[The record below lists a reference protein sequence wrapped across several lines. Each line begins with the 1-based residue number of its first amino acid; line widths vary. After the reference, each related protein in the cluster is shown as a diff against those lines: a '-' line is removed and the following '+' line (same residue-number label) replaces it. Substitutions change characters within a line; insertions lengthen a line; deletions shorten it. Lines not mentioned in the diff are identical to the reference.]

1 MTLIFKSTTRWMKFS
16 VRATAVAMVVAGALM
31 AGPDAAAQVNFA
43 WIDLARIAGESTDG
57 QAANARV
64 QALSEQKLAEIQAR
78 NTEAQGEVNA
88 LTQQLQESQRKLQ
101 QGQNVISAEAA
112 AALQRE
118 ISRLQVDVQRTTQ
131 DSNADIARL
140 TEDAEAEVQALQVQL
155 QRDFEQRLLP
165 AIDKVAADKGLSFIF
180 NAAQG
185 LVWADP
191 AMDITQELIDA
202 LNSQ

>member
-1 MTLIFKSTTRWMKFS
+1 MILNSTTQWMKS
-16 VRATAVAMVVAGALM
+16 LIRVAAVVTVAAGAFI
-31 AGPDAAAQVNFA
+31 AVSDAAAQGDFA

-64 QALSEQKLAEIQAR
+64 QQLSEQKLAEIQAR
-78 NTEAQGEVNA
+78 NAEAQGQVNA
-88 LTQQLQESQRKLQ
+88 LTQQLQESQQKLQ
-101 QGQNVISAEAA
+101 QGQNVISVEAA
-112 AALQRE
+112 ATLQRE

-140 TEDAEAEVQALQVQL
+140 TEDAEAEVQSLQVQL

-165 AIDKVAADKGLSFIF
+165 AIDKMAADKGLSFIF

-191 AMDITQELIDA
+191 SMDITQELIDV
-202 LNSQ
+202 LNGQ